1 MSQRNSK
8 KKNAQTS
15 KKRPQRN
22 RTKLPRT
29 PRQEELES
37 RLDEAKRELKDN
49 VAAMEVAM
57 ADEPERHPWWNRH
70 GQAVVFG
77 IGIAMILISIAVVN
91 ITRSNADAYEA
102 QAKAATSA
110 LSVVKT
116 QENAT
121 TYLASIGSKL
131 TEAGEDSEG
140 YTEIYEAG
148 EALDVLLDSDYE
160 YPTDTDASVS
170 DFNDA
175 YDANEKLLDDIEE
188 KSTAL
193 SDTAK
198 QYHADWFESD
208 DDADGD
214 ATVSVESTE
223 GTGADGD
230 ATVNVESTEDTDA
243 NAE

>member
-15 KKRPQRN
+15 KKRTQRS
-22 RTKLPRT
+22 RRKLPRT
-29 PRQEELES
+29 PRAEELES

-77 IGIAMILISIAVVN
+77 IGVAMILISIATVN
-91 ITRSNADAYEA
+91 ITHSNADSYEA

-148 EALDVLLDSDYE
+148 EALDSLLDSDYE
-160 YPTDTDASVS
+160 YPTDSNASVS

-198 QYHADWFESD
+198 QYHADWFESED
-208 DDADGD
+208 DSSDDTSD
-214 ATVSVESTE
+214 DNT
-223 GTGADGD
+223 
-230 ATVNVESTEDTDA
+230 TVNVESTDGDA
-243 NAE
+243 ETNASTE

>member
-1 MSQRNSK
+1 MSMSQRKPNK
-8 KKNAQTS
+8 KKNAQAS
-15 KKRPQRN
+15 KKRPQRS

-77 IGIAMILISIAVVN
+77 IGIVMILISIAVVN
-91 ITRSNADAYEA
+91 ITRGNADAYEA

-121 TYLASIGSKL
+121 SYLASIGSKL
-131 TEAGEDSEG
+131 TEAGEGSEG

-170 DFNDA
+170 DFNNA

-208 DDADGD
+208 DDSSDTTSDGD
-214 ATVSVESTE
+214 TAVSVESTE
-223 GTGADGD
+223 
-230 ATVNVESTEDTDA
+230 STDTA